1 MGIPRPCRHALAA
14 LAFSF
19 VFVRVTSA
27 NASSHPW
34 LSGDLPSPQKDPD
47 GICGRGGLKSAVCD
61 PDGML
66 SQSDADTID
75 GLVNFIEGG
84 THGFNK
90 VLCEGGDLVGAQI
103 AVAIF
108 EKMSCGL
115 CLGSMESRA
124 FQFAKDLHDRWGVG
138 DAKCQNGIVIVFSI
152 KDRAMGFSIGAGVK
166 HIFGDDKLPA
176 VMNVMKTKLR
186 QKQYG
191 QAIVDGVT
199 SVGNILSGRSPP
211 EVDEASV
218 GSVIVP
224 IVVCLVVLGFCARTA
239 RTHRRYGQCKKVLE
253 KIDKDRE
260 RASNNAYVATSCPIC
275 LEDFPGAEEESYVH
289 VGDTEIMRSSGAEGT
304 DANVE
309 MGASSSEQVRTVTAG
324 DGLHPTAAGRA
335 ARAAGI
341 TNKASRSSAEA
352 VKTLPCGHNF
362 HENCILTWFSGS
374 QETNSQC
381 PICRQPISEPE
392 TVESRTN
399 NGLPG
404 GWDVYDPEY
413 SFRMRRTH
421 YYYNDFITW
430 NMIDSWNRDRS
441 APMATSS
448 AFTQVDPVVV
458 AAAARA
464 SGGGGSSFSYGGG
477 SSAGGGGGGG
487 SW

>member
-1 MGIPRPCRHALAA
+1 MGIPLSRLRA
-14 LAFSF
+14 LAFSLAF
-19 VFVRVTSA
+19 VLVTSVD
-27 NASSHPW
+27 ASSRPW
-34 LSGDLPSPQKDPD
+34 LSGDLPSPQKDPN
-47 GICGRGGLKSAVCD
+47 GICGRGGQKSAVCD

-75 GLVNFIEGG
+75 GLINFIEDG
-84 THGFNK
+84 THGFSK
-90 VLCEGGDLVGAQI
+90 VLCAEGNLVGAQI
-103 AVAIF
+103 AVAVF

-138 DAKCQNGIVIVFSI
+138 DAKCQNGIVIVFAI

-166 HIFGDDKLPA
+166 HIFRDDMVPA
-176 VMNVMKTKLR
+176 VMSAMKPKLR
-186 QKQYG
+186 EKQYG
-191 QAIVDGVT
+191 QAIVYGVT
-199 SVGNILSGRSPP
+199 SIGKILSGEKPP

-224 IVVCLVVLGFCARTA
+224 AFFCSILLAMCVRSA
-239 RTHRRYGQCKKVLE
+239 RTHHRYRRCKKVLE

-260 RASNNAYVATSCPIC
+260 RASKNSYVATSCPIC
-275 LEDFPGAEEESYVH
+275 LEDFPGAEEESRAPI
-289 VGDTEIMRSSGAEGT
+289 GNIEAMQSSGAERT
-304 DANVE
+304 DVSVDMA
-309 MGASSSEQVRTVTAG
+309 ASSVEQVRTITAG

-335 ARAAGI
+335 ARAAGVA
-341 TNKASRSSAEA
+341 NKGNRSSAEE
-352 VKTLPCGHNF
+352 VETLPCGHKF
-362 HENCILTWFSGS
+362 HQKCILTWFSGS

-381 PICRQPISEPE
+381 PICRQPIAEPE

-399 NGLPG
+399 NGRPG

-430 NMIDSWNRDRS
+430 AMIDSWNRDRYVPS

-448 AFTQVDPVVV
+448 TFTQVDPAVV

-464 SGGGGSSFSYGGG
+464 SGGGGSSFSFGGG